1 MTPENASSLNG
12 KAEQRHKRATPAKGR
27 AVGSVSGA
35 ADPPELVAARR
46 ELADLQRQVAELDA
60 EVAVLRNRSADR
72 PAGAHGVAS
81 LSQIATSVATT
92 FLVGAVVRRL
102 RLGFLGAAAAPLLAA
117 QIIRRLWPVQ

>member
-35 ADPPELVAARR
+35 ADHPEL
-46 ELADLQRQVAELDA
+46 
-60 EVAVLRNRSADR
+60 VLRNRSADR